1 MLDHKPLR
9 GRASLLVSVRRQ
21 SRLAEN
27 LVHRSPGLTYSQAA
41 RHKGV
46 KANVSPSKDPTNQLS
61 KGRMLLCDHPPVVVN
76 FFCPYQR
83 AVNHANIATISS
95 SHPLRSEQLPNESDN
110 LNALWTAEH
119 IEQRRAS

>member
-1 MLDHKPLR
+1 VTCFACEKHHLDLRNTANEGSKFSRLKPGCVYEELSRIASIVLDHKPLR

-27 LVHRSPGLTYSQAA
+27 RVHRSPGLTYSQAA

-76 FFCPYQR
+76 SF
-83 AVNHANIATISS
+83 
-95 SHPLRSEQLPNESDN
+95 
-110 LNALWTAEH
+110 ALIKEL
-119 IEQRRAS
+119 